1 MCYEKMNALG
11 RWIALSRYTREEFAK
26 EMGVSYPLL
35 LNWCGKGGVSK
46 AHADKVSKATG
57 IPICELVVHKEP
69 AIKPDKPLKWGGCW
83 LE

>member
-1 MCYEKMNALG
+1 M
-11 RWIALSRYTREEFAK
+11 
-26 EMGVSYPLL
+26 SYPLL

-83 LE
+83 VE